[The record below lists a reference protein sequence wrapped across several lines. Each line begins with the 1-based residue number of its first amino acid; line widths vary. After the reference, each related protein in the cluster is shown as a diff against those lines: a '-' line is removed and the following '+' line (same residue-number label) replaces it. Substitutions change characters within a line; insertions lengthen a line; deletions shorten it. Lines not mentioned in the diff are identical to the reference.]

1 MGVGTIMFFVNPEY
15 IKFFFEDEVGNIMLA
30 AAIGFQVLG
39 YLIIKK
45 IVVIEV

>member
-1 MGVGTIMFFVNPEY
+1 MFFTNPEY
-15 IKFFFEDEVGNIMLA
+15 IKFFFSDDIGNIMLA

-45 IVVIEV
+45 IVKIEV